1 MTRGTREKEIASRAL
16 AEPVIAEEWLTDRT
30 EANYFALIRLAKPF
44 ANLLFR

>member
-16 AEPVIAEEWLTDRT
+16 EEPDIAEERLTDRT
-30 EANYFALIRLAKPF
+30 EANYLALIRLAKPF